1 MTSAGAQAIRAPRAL
16 LLDAGNTIVFLDHG
30 AVADIVTSHGALR
43 VDGTAVDGETL
54 RRVEGTAKRKYE
66 ALMSAGYSHEDG
78 WGLYL
83 TTLLAE
89 AGIEEAF
96 AKTMIAPLRRAHD
109 AFNLWRRVPDG
120 TIDALVRAR
129 ASGLRVAVVS
139 NSEGK
144 LPELF
149 RRVGLAASI
158 ELVVDSF
165 DEGVRKPDPE
175 LFRRALAKLGVDAS
189 EAIYL
194 GDIPG
199 VDVAGANAA
208 GIAAVLVDPF
218 DFYPSF
224 TSAPK
229 AASVAAWV
237 DAYLGG
243 AEPVREHPRIPFHLA
258 FPVRD
263 IETTRRFY
271 VDVMGCTVGREE
283 PKERGG
289 RWIDFDFYGHQ
300 LSAHVADEARV
311 TATSPVDGDDVP
323 VRHFGAI
330 LPWDEFH
337 ALVDRLTHAET
348 EFLIPPRT
356 RFVGEV
362 GEQATF
368 FMRDPSGNALELKSF
383 KDPARIFAR

>member
-1 MTSAGAQAIRAPRAL
+1 VTKALRAL
-16 LLDAGNTIVFLDHG
+16 LLDAGNTLVFLDHA
-30 AVADIVTSHGALR
+30 AVADVVTSHGALTRDGQRIDAR
-43 VDGTAVDGETL
+43 VL
-54 RRVEGTAKRKYE
+54 RKAEGAAKRKYE

-83 TTLLAE
+83 TSLLVE
-89 AGIEEAF
+89 AGAEESV
-96 AKTMIAPLRRAHD
+96 AKTLIAPLRRAHD

-120 TIDALVRAR
+120 TIEALARAR

-149 RRVGLAASI
+149 RRVGLGDAI
-158 ELVVDSF
+158 ELVVDSH

-175 LFRRALAKLGVDAS
+175 IFRRALAKLAVGAD
-189 EAIYL
+189 EAVYL

-199 VDVAGANAA
+199 VDVGGANAA
-208 GIAAVLVDPF
+208 GVAAVLVDPLE
-218 DFYPSF
+218 FYPSF
-224 TSAPK
+224 EGPRV
-229 AASVAAWV
+229 ASVVAWV
-237 DAYLGG
+237 DGHLAS
-243 AEPVREHPRIPFHLA
+243 ATPRREHPRIPFHLA
-258 FPVRD
+258 FPVKD
-263 IETTRRFY
+263 IGSTRRFY
-271 VDVMGCTVGREE
+271 VDVMGCVVGREE

-300 LSAHVADEARV
+300 ISAHVADEHTV
-311 TATSPVDGDDVP
+311 TATNPVDGDDVP

-337 ALVDRLTHAET
+337 ALVDRLTREET

-368 FMRDPSGNALELKSF
+368 FMRDPSGNALEVKSF
-383 KDPARIFAR
+383 RDPSRVFAR